1 MAFDDGVG
9 MALPLASISAL
20 QAMAKSA
27 DVAGNPALYE
37 SLVGRLGRGTCPGF
51 PVPNAGMSVR
61 RLLPNL
67 AETAKYAVVVLL
79 DSMSTCHWR
88 PFFA

>member
-1 MAFDDGVG
+1 MVCQGDAVAFDDGVG

-37 SLVGRLGRGTCPGF
+37 SLDWVGGRVRGF
-51 PVPNAGMSVR
+51 LFRTP
-61 RLLPNL
+61 
-67 AETAKYAVVVLL
+67 E
-79 DSMSTCHWR
+79 
-88 PFFA
+88 